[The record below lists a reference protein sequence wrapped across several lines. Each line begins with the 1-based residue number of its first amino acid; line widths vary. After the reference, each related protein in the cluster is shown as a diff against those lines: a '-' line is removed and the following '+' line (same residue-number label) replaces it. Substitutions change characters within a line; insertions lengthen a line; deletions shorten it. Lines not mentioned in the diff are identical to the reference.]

1 MPEAILESI
10 KSPADLRGLTFD
22 QLDQLSSEI
31 RAFLIEKVSK
41 SGGHL
46 GPNLGVV

>member
-1 MPEAILESI
+1 MLESI

-22 QLDQLSSEI
+22 QLDDLSAEI
-31 RAFLIEKVSK
+31 RSFLIEKVSK

-46 GPNLGVV
+46 GPNLGIGVHW